1 MADKSTTEK
10 DDQLSQPPAADNTV
24 AEQEITD
31 LRSRSTAH
39 PQDVPVVRKR
49 RSTTR
54 KPKAVSGPEPPV
66 EQEERLEQSPGAS
79 YIEVPDVSNQAQAAD
94 KAIVEQDDRSN
105 QVQIADKAGARGAS

>member
-31 LRSRSTAH
+31 LRSRPLPILRMFLSFGRGAPLHGSPKLSVARNLLLSKKNALNNHLEPATL
-39 PQDVPVVRKR
+39 RYLMCRTKR
-49 RSTTR
+49 S
-54 KPKAVSGPEPPV
+54 
-66 EQEERLEQSPGAS
+66 
-79 YIEVPDVSNQAQAAD
+79 AD

-105 QVQIADKAGARGAS
+105 QVQIADKA